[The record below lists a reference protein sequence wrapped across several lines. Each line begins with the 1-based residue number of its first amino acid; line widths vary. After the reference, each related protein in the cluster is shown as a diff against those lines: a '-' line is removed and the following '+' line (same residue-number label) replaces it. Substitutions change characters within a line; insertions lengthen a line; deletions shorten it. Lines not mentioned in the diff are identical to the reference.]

1 MMPNASVDVT
11 IRGSMPAPF
20 GHATTMRR
28 TAAVASLAALLAFTV
43 GCKQKLAETPVE
55 AAAAPAPATAAS
67 TPTSTPAPSAKLP
80 PFASPERITQIKAG
94 GRTGFWA
101 STTEFCPGKHER
113 STILTW
119 NVTDSGASKV
129 VVFVVNKAGKEQHFG
144 RGGPIGERQ
153 TGPWLKPGVTFRL
166 RNADGGAEL
175 GSIQIA
181 RGNDC

>member
-1 MMPNASVDVT
+1 MHRTVA
-11 IRGSMPAPF
+11 A
-20 GHATTMRR
+20 AT
-28 TAAVASLAALLAFTV
+28 LAALLAFTA
-43 GCKQKLAETPVE
+43 GCKQKLAEAP
-55 AAAAPAPATAAS
+55 ADAAPATAPAAS
-67 TPTSTPAPSAKLP
+67 TPTPPPAAKLP
-80 PFASPERITQIKAG
+80 VIASPERIAQIKAS

-101 STTEFCPGKHER
+101 SNTEFCPGKHER